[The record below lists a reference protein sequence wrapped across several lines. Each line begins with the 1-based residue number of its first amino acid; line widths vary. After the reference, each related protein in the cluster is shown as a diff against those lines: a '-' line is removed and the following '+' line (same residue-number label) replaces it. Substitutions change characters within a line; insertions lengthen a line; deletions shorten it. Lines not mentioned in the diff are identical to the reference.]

1 MTGTNPVHSSGGQV
15 MASRYRRL
23 RGTDAGRN
31 RDRLRARPLVPMINM
46 RRPGRRTVVDLAG
59 LLFMIQFGIVS
70 LLDRTV

>member
-1 MTGTNPVHSSGGQV
+1 
-15 MASRYRRL
+15 L
-23 RGTDAGRN
+23 RGTEAGRN